1 MTRYQVTPVW
11 WPDGWEPCDPLD
23 VPRCIRP
30 ARPPDGPGPQMD
42 YRQAVAAVHGLNRQC
57 LDHPGA
63 TWYVVSEAE
72 DPPATAAAGPDIA
85 GVLAGAAEPPLR
97 VLFPEG
103 GGRGD
108 CSHCP
113 AHGHPCAE

>member
-1 MTRYQVTPVW
+1 
-11 WPDGWEPCDPLD
+11 
-23 VPRCIRP
+23 
-30 ARPPDGPGPQMD
+30 
-42 YRQAVAAVHGLNRQC
+42 VATVHGLNRQN
-57 LDHPGA
+57 LDHPGP

-72 DPPATAAAGPDIA
+72 DPPPAAATPNIEA
-85 GVLAGAAEPPLR
+85 VLAGTAEPPLR

-113 AHGHPCAE
+113 AHGHPCAL

>member
-1 MTRYQVTPVW
+1 MGGYQVTAVW
-11 WPDGWEPCDPLD
+11 WPDGWEPRDPLD

-30 ARPPDGPGPQMD
+30 ARRAEDGGPRMD

-57 LDHPGA
+57 LDHPGS
-63 TWYVVSEAE
+63 TWYVVSEA
-72 DPPATAAAGPDIA
+72 DDVPAVAGRGIEAVLTAAA
-85 GVLAGAAEPPLR
+85 ERPLR

-113 AHGHPCAE
+113 AGHAQPCAE